1 VQLRRKGLGLAS
13 RLLKRFSSGFLVFN
27 GSKRSFQ
34 PFGELLARRTGHPF
48 DPFFHATVRSNGETN
63 RALGH
68 STYVR
73 CGAI

>member
-1 VQLRRKGLGLAS
+1 LGI
-13 RLLKRFSSGFLVFN
+13 RLLKRFSSGFLAFN
-27 GSKRSFQ
+27 GSKGSFQ
-34 PFGELLARRTGHPF
+34 TFGELLARRTGHPF
-48 DPFFHATVRSNGETN
+48 DSFFHSTIRSDGETN